1 MLEVRAGRQHH
12 VAVGH
17 AVGHRHVDADRE
29 EILAREAAPHPV
41 LVGVHD
47 QRIVVVDE
55 HGLHRRR
62 QARIVEVR
70 AGIEDVERAGAGR
83 HQVGPLQPLRRL
95 GKYVAGAVDEA
106 AAGHPELPGQ
116 RRQREDRADAA
127 AAVLVALEPV
137 ADADRRRRQRGVPLG
152 EARDVGGVE
161 PARLGGARQR
171 PRPRQRHV
179 LVEAGHPA
187 LDERAV
193 ERAAPLEL
201 GGQRPAQHDVG
212 AGPQRQVQVGLLG
225 DLDAARVDH
234 DQLAAGAPH
243 ALDQRRDVQV
253 GPGDVVAPGDH
264 EPRLRDLLG
273 PDAGRG
279 AEGPQPG
286 LRPDTAAQRSAI
298 EQRRAHAMEEA
309 QVHRATGQQA
319 VGSRVVERHHRLWA
333 VLGDDRADP
342 RVDRVERLVPRDARE
357 AVLALGA
364 HPLERR
370 AQAALTVHELRER
383 ARHLGAQHA
392 VGERVG
398 ARAADA
404 DDARVLDGDREAA
417 GVGAIEGAD
426 AGVLDG
432 RSRHGVGV

>member
-1 MLEVRAGRQHH
+1 M
-12 VAVGH
+12 
-17 AVGHRHVDADRE
+17 D
-29 EILAREAAPHPV
+29 
-41 LVGVHD
+41 D
-47 QRIVVVDE
+47 QRVVVVDE
-55 HGLHRRR
+55 ERLQRRR
-62 QARIVEVR
+62 QRGIGQVLAGVHDVEGPR
-70 AGIEDVERAGAGR
+70 AGW

-95 GKYVAGAVDEA
+95 GEHVAGAVDEA
-106 AAGHPELPGQ
+106 AAGHPELSGQ
-116 RRQREDRADAA
+116 RRQREDRPDAA

-357 AVLALGA
+357 ATVALGPD
-364 HPLERR
+364 PLERR
-370 AQAALTVHELRER
+370 AQAALAMHELGER

-426 AGVLDG
+426 ASVLG
-432 RSRHGVGV
+432 LHG